1 MTDQLREILE
11 RPHEIQREILRLG
24 KELDELAEQALPSGV
39 SYDGVTVRGSGYKS
53 GSVQERY
60 AVRVDAVTARIRRL
74 QWEFLDA
81 HDNLVGL
88 LEALPDRLR
97 DVLFLYY
104 VGGMSWRCIGFELG
118 MTDGGV
124 YKRRREAVNLLEQII
139 TQRSKTAV

>member
-11 RPHEIQREILRLG
+11 RPHEIQREIIRLG
-24 KELDELAEQALPSGV
+24 KELDELAAEALPSGV
-39 SYDGVTVRGSGYKS
+39 SYDGVTVKGSGYKS

-60 AVRVDAVTARIRRL
+60 VVKMDAVTARIRRL

-88 LEALPDRLR
+88 LEALPDNLH

-104 VGGMSWRCIGFELG
+104 IGGQSWRCIGFELG

-124 YKRRREAVNLLEQII
+124 YKRRKQAIDRLEQII
-139 TQRSKTAV
+139 TERSKTAV